1 MSGDVEVVYADWLS
15 RAFQCGADAGIVIG
29 DLGSVGQYRQAAAEI
44 FADIEIA
51 GRELAF
57 PGTEYQFRESDR

>member
-29 DLGSVGQYRQAAAEI
+29 GLGGCRAIRQPAAEI
-44 FADIEIA
+44 FPDIEIA
-51 GRELAF
+51 GRELDF
-57 PGTEYQFRESDR
+57 PGTEYQFREVDR